1 MFPSEVSKWAVA
13 ERDDRTDIVAD
24 CVVTGIIG
32 DDRVETKPV
41 KVTDQRFEG
50 GTAVDMQRCTASAFV
65 VPHGLSIAGAA
76 VESLRHRQH
85 HSSEHRDRWR
95 LEAEC
100 WGVGSQRVAVLRPAN
115 VASAPDLD
123 VNESDITHPFK
134 MRPNRVRVKR
144 KRVGDLG
151 GDQRSGCSCQLEVD
165 RVARVVAQ
173 RLQHIELG

>member
-24 CVVTGIIG
+24 CVVTGVIG

-50 GTAVDMQRCTASAFV
+50 GTAVDMHRRAASAFV
-65 VPHGLSIAGAA
+65 VANRLGVAGAA

-100 WGVGSQRVAVLRPAN
+100 WGVGGQRVTVLRPAD
-115 VASAPDLD
+115 VTSAADFD
-123 VNESDITHPFK
+123 INEADITHAFK
-134 MRPNRVRVKR
+134 MGPHRVRVKR

-151 GDQRSGCSCQLEVD
+151 GDQRSGCSCQLKVD
-165 RVARVVAQ
+165 RVARIVAQ